1 MKEIFTIVKKEFV
14 RFFTDKRLWIN
25 ALILPGLMIYVLYSL
40 MGSAFGDLFGQDK
53 DYVYRVYAYHLPAPD
68 FFGALENFEW
78 KDDLSVEEAKVAVQN
93 KEADAVIIFP
103 EHFLEDIA
111 SYDPAGG
118 SPAPNVQIYYNSAR
132 TESGSAYQ
140 LVAAALNAFE
150 SALSNKFDINRGEGF
165 DLASEK
171 EVVGQLFSQL
181 FPMLMLIFLYSGC
194 MSIAPDSIAG
204 EKERGT
210 LATMLVT
217 PMKRGNLAVGKILS
231 LGTLAL
237 LSGLSSFIGTITS
250 LPKMMGGA
258 MDGMNTAVYGAGE
271 YLALLGIILSTVLL
285 FVSIISVVSA
295 FSKNVKEATTYLVPF
310 MVLVMLCGVAGMF
323 GGGSAAFWVSLIP
336 VYNSIAMMNGILSF
350 QMSTLNLVLTIGC
363 TLLYTGVL
371 IWVLTRM
378 FRSERLMFNA

>member
-258 MDGMNTAVYGAGE
+258 MDGMNTAVYGAGNI
-271 YLALLGIILSTVLL
+271 ALLGIYFSPPSCCLSP
-285 FVSIISVVSA
+285 SSPS
-295 FSKNVKEATTYLVPF
+295 SP
-310 MVLVMLCGVAGMF
+310 
-323 GGGSAAFWVSLIP
+323 
-336 VYNSIAMMNGILSF
+336 
-350 QMSTLNLVLTIGC
+350 
-363 TLLYTGVL
+363 
-371 IWVLTRM
+371 R
-378 FRSERLMFNA
+378 FRRT